1 MKDTSAKVSFVA
13 PFRLPGAGLF
23 RRTRAARSSQMR
35 LVRVVGDSLPIATES
50 RVEIWNARRR
60 DTRFSSGIYSCV
72 YVPRDALILSLS
84 LSFIYARAR
93 AHVFVSSPF
102 LSLSVSLPFSQAA
115 RHLLFLPLFAPLPAP
130 SGIRMYECTLA
141 RLSPCLFLSMRPRL
155 SYSLSLSLLFP
166 PLARVRVEAMPPV
179 RRALLPSL
187 RPSSP
192 RRVPPELQLSVPQR
206 FSTASYA
213 TTTATNGTEVEAR
226 YRLRR
231 FSGVSQRRKG
241 RYIHLL

>member
-1 MKDTSAKVSFVA
+1 MQKYPSSLRSASW
-13 PFRLPGAGLF
+13 
-23 RRTRAARSSQMR
+23 RRTFSPYESRAIEPDAR

-84 LSFIYARAR
+84 LSLSPLYMRAR

-115 RHLLFLPLFAPLPAP
+115 RHLLFLPLFAPLLAP

-141 RLSPCLFLSMRPRL
+141 RLLPRLFLSMRPRL